1 MLFKTGQINLMQSP
15 DDLKELEDLE
25 NLLSA
30 ADDIIESKS
39 YNKQQKFNA
48 SYQIIIGITSF
59 LRNNH
64 PHINRRPLIRI
75 LEELVNINNG
85 SEPNLFNIEKSEKGG
100 RPPRSPLQNAN
111 EALIVVGIE
120 LLIDSG
126 MKPKEALQKAKLVL
140 GPKAPNLSSIRKSF
154 KSRQRPKE
162 FTNLMF
168 GLKEKGIEEAQED
181 SYQAAITSLEHAKT
195 YLK

>member
-1 MLFKTGQINLMQSP
+1 MQSP
-15 DDLKELEDLE
+15 DDLEKLEDLE

-30 ADDIIESKS
+30 ADEIIESKTF
-39 YNKQQKFNA
+39 NKEQKFNA
-48 SYQIIIGITSF
+48 SYQVLAGITSY
-59 LRNNH
+59 LRKNH
-64 PHINRRPLIRI
+64 PLINRRPLIRI
-75 LEELVNINNG
+75 LDELANIYKG
-85 SEPNLFNIEKSEKGG
+85 SEPKLFNTEKSEKGG
-100 RPPRSPLQNAN
+100 RPPRSTLQNSN

-126 MKPKEALQKAKLVL
+126 MKPNEALKKAKSVL
-140 GPKAPNLSSIRKSF
+140 GPKAPNLASIRKSF

-168 GLKEKGIEEAQED
+168 GLKEKGIEEAQGD